1 MEVLNNHCCENCTLT
16 FVADCSVCV
25 QCICYLRGPVFTGTD
40 AMFVKNCYRLF
51 VIQFLEL
58 RIFFVVLKLL
68 GYFKVGANIVDSTTY
83 FTEFIK
89 LLTGYSIYFV
99 KI

>member
-1 MEVLNNHCCENCTLT
+1 
-16 FVADCSVCV
+16 
-25 QCICYLRGPVFTGTD
+25 
-40 AMFVKNCYRLF
+40 MFVKNCYRLF